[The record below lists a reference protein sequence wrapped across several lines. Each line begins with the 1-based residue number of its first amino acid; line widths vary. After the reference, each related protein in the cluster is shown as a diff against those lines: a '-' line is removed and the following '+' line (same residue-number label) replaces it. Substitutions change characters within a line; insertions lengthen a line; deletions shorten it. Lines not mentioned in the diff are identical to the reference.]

1 MTFSPDSEPM
11 ESLPGVTPRA
21 PEARTDDAS
30 VELPT
35 TAGESAEAAPTELAV
50 QEKSLAAASAANVE
64 PSGDDLPEPPADL
77 RDAGWDAEASDPAAE
92 TIEPGDEPIEPI
104 GLLDHVE
111 ALELVDADLAP
122 ARRRRAAPFLAAF
135 VFGVLAVIAIAAG
148 AAYAFDQQF
157 NGRILPGVHVGSTDL
172 TGLTAGQAASRLTTD
187 FAALGQGSMILS
199 GDGQVVVVTYADL
212 DRHLDV
218 TATVDAALAIGRS
231 GSPPERIV
239 GNIRTAIRGVRVV
252 PHVTYGGDALV
263 RAVTGF
269 AKKIDRAAADAG
281 VSTTK
286 DGLQLQEAVVG
297 RKSDPET
304 ALTAAAGQL
313 VVPDAPS
320 QIFVEMPVANIDPAI
335 STDAGTAAVGTARQI
350 ARDVA
355 VTDQKAS
362 WTIPAATIRT
372 WITFGSGADG
382 TFQPSVTVPKDS
394 PVFAPVAKAILQS
407 PLDAS
412 FLFGSDGKIVG
423 VSPGHNGRKLDTAAT
438 TALLTDLLRQRG
450 AGVDLSK
457 VTAAVTITKPT
468 LSTEQATASAPL
480 MVAVST
486 WTTRFQIYEGNGF
499 GANIWIPAMALDRY
513 VVAPG
518 ALFDFW
524 KAIGP
529 VTRAKGYVDGGAII
543 DGHSEPTGALAGGI
557 CSTSTTLF
565 NTVARAGFQ
574 LGARKNHYY
583 YITRYPL
590 GLDATVF
597 QSSSGSVQTM
607 SWRNDTKY
615 PVLIRA
621 YKIRESDGAHGD
633 VKFVLYTVPLG
644 RSVSFSTPI
653 VKNVLKATDT
663 VQYTNTLP
671 SGTTKRVEYP
681 DNGMDVW
688 VTRTVRDKTGAII
701 HQETF
706 FSHYARI
713 TGLTLIG
720 TG

>member
-1 MTFSPDSEPM
+1 MTFSPDSEPR
-11 ESLPGVTPRA
+11 ESDPEVA
-21 PEARTDDAS
+21 PSAAQESSADAPL
-30 VELPT
+30 ELPQPGGT
-35 TAGESAEAAPTELAV
+35 LRDGASTQTEPPEGDPVGAPTDGRDSGWDGEAGEPT
-50 QEKSLAAASAANVE
+50 
-64 PSGDDLPEPPADL
+64 
-77 RDAGWDAEASDPAAE
+77 AE
-92 TIEPGDEPIEPI
+92 TIEPNGSF
-104 GLLDHVE
+104 DHVE
-111 ALELVDADLAP
+111 ALEPVDAGAAP
-122 ARRRRAAPFLAAF
+122 ARRWRAAPIIAAF
-135 VFGVLAVIAIAAG
+135 AFGVLAVLAIAAG

-157 NGRILPGVHVGSTDL
+157 AGRILPGVHVGSTDL
-172 TGLTAGQAASRLTTD
+172 AGLTVGQAAARLTTEY
-187 FAALGQGSMILS
+187 ASLGQGSMTLS
-199 GDGQVVVVTYADL
+199 GDGQVVVVTYPDL
-212 DRHLDV
+212 DRRLDV
-218 TATVDAALAIGRS
+218 TATVDAAMAIGRS
-231 GSPPERIV
+231 GSPLERIV
-239 GNIRTAIRGVRVV
+239 GNIRTAIRGVQVV

-269 AKKIDRAAADAG
+269 ATKIDRAAADAG

-286 DGLQLQEAVVG
+286 DGFQLQEAIVG
-297 RKSDPET
+297 RKSDPEA
-304 ALTAAAGQL
+304 ALKSAAGQL
-313 VVPDAPS
+313 VAPDAPS
-320 QIFVEMPVANIDPAI
+320 QILVEMPVANVDASI
-335 STDAGTAAVGTARQI
+335 STDEGSTAVTTARQI

-372 WITFGSGADG
+372 WITFGTGADG
-382 TFQPSVTVPKDS
+382 TFQPSVTVPDNS
-394 PVFAPVAKAILQS
+394 PALAPIAKAILQA

-423 VSPGHNGRKLDTAAT
+423 VSPGHNGRKLDTVAT
-438 TALLTDLLRQRG
+438 TALIADLLRQRATG
-450 AGVDLSK
+450 IDLSK
-457 VTAAVTITKPT
+457 VTAAVAITKPN
-468 LSTEQATASAPL
+468 LSTQQATASAPL

-518 ALFDFW
+518 AWFDFW

-574 LGARKNHYY
+574 LGARKNHFY

-597 QSSSGSVQTM
+597 ESASGSVQTM
-607 SWRNDTKY
+607 SWRNDTNY

-653 VKNVLKATDT
+653 VKNVLQATDT

-671 SGTTKRVEYP
+671 AGTTKRVEFP

-688 VTRTVRDKTGAII
+688 VTRTVRNTATGAII

-706 FSHYARI
+706 YSHYARI

-720 TG
+720 TA